1 MQHLYQA
8 RWDLSDSRLLH
19 GSSHPHRY
27 GKTSFAPCV
36 AIYGSGIQKYFA
48 SHLPAKEA
56 AVLNRLLRRVARD
69 E

>member
-1 MQHLYQA
+1 MYIKQDGAYLITVCSTDRAILTATGKQA
-8 RWDLSDSRLLH
+8 LH
-19 GSSHPHRY
+19 RAWP
-27 GKTSFAPCV
+27 
-36 AIYGSGIQKYFA
+36 IYGSGIQKYFA